1 MRHAPGYIS
10 LLDTLESVIASCIS
24 KDRRMALLMI
34 DLSHIEILIPV
45 LGYRKIS
52 QILDAV
58 QTELLEIKKAT
69 DILSRVNEYCFS
81 LIIPDLKFE
90 TMVELASIK
99 IVENL
104 NGLRYL
110 TGMETNI
117 QTRTGAALFPKHGH
131 TAEQILLGADTAVQ
145 GLADSNTSIVTA
157 GSADHERIQQCKML
171 EAELEPSF
179 MQSRFEMFYQPKV
192 DLVSRQLYGAE
203 ALIRWNHPKN
213 GQVSPELLIP
223 ILERNQLLQ
232 EITLWILNTALH
244 QSILMR
250 KKSPDFR
257 IAVNLSPG
265 LLASPDLVDLV
276 KRALRIWDTDPQ
288 LLILEVTE
296 TSMMVNHAIAH
307 KNLQQLNELGVLL
320 SIDDFGTGYS
330 SYAYL
335 QQLPVQE
342 LKIDRSFITDLLVN
356 KKNECLVRSM
366 IHLGRDLGINVL
378 AEGIETA
385 EVIEHLANIGCQY
398 GQGFYIAKPMPVA
411 KMLEW
416 INSSGWKKLPEC
428 N

>member
-192 DLVSRQLYGAE
+192 DLVSRQIYGAE

-416 INSSGWKKLPEC
+416 INSSGWKKLPE
-428 N
+428 

>member
-257 IAVNLSPG
+257 IAVNLSPS

-416 INSSGWKKLPEC
+416 INSSGWKKLPE
-428 N
+428 